1 MVILTLDLGTLTG
14 WALKDNHG
22 NIVSGTMDFKPG
34 RFEGGGMRY
43 LRFKRWLSEIRK
55 SVGDIDVVYF
65 EEVRRHLGVDAAH
78 TYGGFMSQLM
88 AWCEDLM
95 TPYHGVPVGT
105 IKKSACG
112 KGNANKSAMIEAAK
126 ARGHNPADDNEA
138 DAICLLYYVLKL
150 DESG

>member
-1 MVILTLDLGTLTG
+1 MVILTLDLGTSTG

-88 AWCEDLM
+88 AW
-95 TPYHGVPVGT
+95 
-105 IKKSACG
+105 
-112 KGNANKSAMIEAAK
+112 
-126 ARGHNPADDNEA
+126 
-138 DAICLLYYVLKL
+138 
-150 DESG
+150 